1 MGIGKRIK
9 QAREN
14 IGLTQKELGELIGVT
29 SSAITNYEN
38 ETSHP
43 KEPIMYALIN
53 ALHVDAN
60 FLFQD
65 CVLNQDIL
73 ITLSERKHI
82 KKYRTL
88 DEYGK
93 KAVDAVLNIEF
104 ERCEHKTECQ
114 DTKSQQKNCAAA
126 RDGQRIQIN
135 PVENLEDLLSEDTYD
150 K

>member
-1 MGIGKRIK
+1 MPTEKPRFTITVDDELYRQITEYRFSNRMKNQT
-9 QAREN
+9 QA
-14 IGLTQKELGELIGVT
+14 
-29 SSAITNYEN
+29 
-38 ETSHP
+38 
-43 KEPIMYALIN
+43 
-53 ALHVDAN
+53 
-60 FLFQD
+60 
-65 CVLNQDIL
+65 VLNL
-73 ITLSERKHI
+73 IDKGLQVISASNTTNSLAIHEKNNV

-104 ERCEHKTECQ
+104 ERCEHATECQ

-126 RDGQRIQIN
+126 RDGQRVQIN